1 MQNTVLEI
9 TIISRLKN
17 EQEDFCLKG
26 YKVRKYFI
34 YFVIG
39 ILIFVILGLVISC
52 VIYKITKISFS
63 DINTMVASA
72 LGAVITLAGIII
84 TIKETNKQNKK
95 MHENQIKAYEQ
106 SLEDLRNKEV
116 MPYFFLYKIDKNDS
130 RMEESSNGIVIG
142 LEENE
147 EKTEMKEYGRLIIE
161 NIGNGPALRLSI
173 RESGTFASY
182 VIDNQYIK
190 PGESKSISLMVFHK
204 IVDFKKQEDY
214 LNFTTKDVQIE
225 ICCRDIYNNEYV
237 WEVDLKTHRDIS
249 TDAKDITNKDNY
261 KEIYDMEIRGQKLK
275 LKNDINMNY
284 D

>member
-1 MQNTVLEI
+1 MKKTVKIIKYLI
-9 TIISRLKN
+9 GFIASIFGFVTIGIAISTIIA
-17 EQEDFCLKG
+17 
-26 YKVRKYFI
+26 
-34 YFVIG
+34 
-39 ILIFVILGLVISC
+39 
-52 VIYKITKISFS
+52 KISMISFNNV
-63 DINTMVASA
+63 NTMVASTMGPVVT
-72 LGAVITLAGIII
+72 LIGIVITIQ
-84 TIKETNKQNKK
+84 ETNKQNKK

-106 SLEDLRNKEV
+106 ALEDSRNKEV

-161 NIGNGPALRLSI
+161 NIGNGPALRLSM
-173 RESGTFASY
+173 RESGMFASY

-237 WEVDLKTHRDIS
+237 WEVDLKTHRTIS
-249 TDAKDITNKDNY
+249 TDANDITNKDNY
-261 KEIYDMEIRGQKLK
+261 KEIYDMEIRGQKLR

>member
-1 MQNTVLEI
+1 MKKTVKIIKYLI
-9 TIISRLKN
+9 GFIASIFGFVTIGIAISTIIA
-17 EQEDFCLKG
+17 
-26 YKVRKYFI
+26 
-34 YFVIG
+34 
-39 ILIFVILGLVISC
+39 
-52 VIYKITKISFS
+52 KISMISFNNV
-63 DINTMVASA
+63 NTMVASTMGPVVT
-72 LGAVITLAGIII
+72 LIGIVITIQ
-84 TIKETNKQNKK
+84 ETNKQNKK

-106 SLEDLRNKEV
+106 ALEDSRNKEV

-161 NIGNGPALRLSI
+161 NIGNGPALRLSM

-237 WEVDLKTHRDIS
+237 WEVDLKTHRAIS
-249 TDAKDITNKDNY
+249 TDANDITNKDNY
-261 KEIYDMEIRGQKLK
+261 KEIYDMEIRGQKLR

-284 D
+284 DWKKVFERAPFIMQKIT

>member
-1 MQNTVLEI
+1 MKKTVKIIKYLI
-9 TIISRLKN
+9 GFIASIFGFVTIGIAISTIIA
-17 EQEDFCLKG
+17 
-26 YKVRKYFI
+26 
-34 YFVIG
+34 
-39 ILIFVILGLVISC
+39 
-52 VIYKITKISFS
+52 KISMISF
-63 DINTMVASA
+63 NNVNAMVASTMGPVVT
-72 LGAVITLAGIII
+72 LIGIVITIQ
-84 TIKETNKQNKK
+84 ETNKQNKK

-106 SLEDLRNKEV
+106 ALEDSRNKEV

-161 NIGNGPALRLSI
+161 NIGNGPALKLSM

-204 IVDFKKQEDY
+204 IFDFKKQEDY

-237 WEVDLKTHRDIS
+237 WEVDLKTHRAIS
-249 TDAKDITNKDNY
+249 ADANDITNKDNY
-261 KEIYDMEIRGQKLK
+261 KEIYDMEIRGQKLR

>member
-1 MQNTVLEI
+1 MKKTVKIIKYLIGFIASIFGFVTIGIAISILIAKISMTMISMISFNTV
-9 TIISRLKN
+9 
-17 EQEDFCLKG
+17 
-26 YKVRKYFI
+26 
-34 YFVIG
+34 
-39 ILIFVILGLVISC
+39 
-52 VIYKITKISFS
+52 
-63 DINTMVASA
+63 NTMVASTMGPVVT
-72 LGAVITLAGIII
+72 LIGIVITIQ
-84 TIKETNKQNKK
+84 ETNKQNKK

-106 SLEDLRNKEV
+106 SLEDSRNKEV

-161 NIGNGPALRLSI
+161 NIGNGPALRLSM

-261 KEIYDMEIRGQKLK
+261 KEIYDMEIRGQKLR

>member
-1 MQNTVLEI
+1 MKRTV
-9 TIISRLKN
+9 
-17 EQEDFCLKG
+17 
-26 YKVRKYFI
+26 
-34 YFVIG
+34 
-39 ILIFVILGLVISC
+39 
-52 VIYKITKISFS
+52 KITKYLIGFIASIFGFVTIGIAISIIIAKISMISFNNV
-63 DINTMVASA
+63 NTMVASTMGPVVT
-72 LGAVITLAGIII
+72 LIGIVITIQ
-84 TIKETNKQNKK
+84 ETNKQNKK

-106 SLEDLRNKEV
+106 SLEDSRNKEV

-161 NIGNGPALRLSI
+161 NIGNGPALRLSM

-237 WEVDLKTHRDIS
+237 WEVDLKTHRAIS

-261 KEIYDMEIRGQKLK
+261 KEIYDMEIRGQKLR

-284 D
+284 DWKKVFERAPFIMQKIT